1 MQKIIDYCL
10 SEGITAQTGEIL
22 ANHSTFKI
30 GGKAEIFIQPKTK
43 DELCK
48 AVNMC
53 KSANVKIFY
62 LGKGSNI
69 LFSDEGF
76 KGAVIDICA
85 MQKPCKLDGNIITV
99 NAGVSLASLCIF
111 AQKNALSGL
120 EFAYGIPGCVG
131 GAVYMNAGAYGGEIS
146 DTLKTVEV
154 LTEQGQVITRT
165 AKEMNFAYRKS
176 VVQKNGDCI
185 LSATFELK
193 NSDEDKIKA
202 QMDEH
207 MKQRREKQ
215 PIEMPSAG
223 STFKRPE
230 GAFAG
235 ALIDDCGF
243 RGFRMGNAAVSEK
256 HCGFVINLGGATC
269 KEVLALCEHIQ
280 KTVKEKTGY
289 TLERE
294 VRVIN

>member
-1 MQKIIDYCL
+1 MQKILDYCL
-10 SEGITAQTGEIL
+10 SQGISAKTGEIL
-22 ANHSTFKI
+22 ANHNTFKI
-30 GGKAEIFIQPKTK
+30 GGKAEVFIQPKTK
-43 DELCK
+43 DELCN
-48 AVNMC
+48 ATAIC
-53 KSANVKIFY
+53 KSADVKIFY

-76 KGAVIDICA
+76 NGAVIDICA
-85 MQKPCKLDGNIITV
+85 MQAPCELNGNVITA

-120 EFAYGIPGCVG
+120 EFAYGIPGSVG
-131 GAVYMNAGAYGGEIS
+131 GAVYMNAGAYGGEMS

-154 LTEQGQVITRT
+154 LTANGDIITRT
-165 AKEMNFAYRKS
+165 ASEMNFGYRKS
-176 VVQKNGDCI
+176 AVQKNGDCI

-193 NSDEDKIKA
+193 NADKEQIKA
-202 QMDEH
+202 KMDEH
-207 MKQRREKQ
+207 MKQRKDKQ

-235 ALIDDCGF
+235 ALIDECGF
-243 RGFRMGNAAVSEK
+243 RGFKMGNAAVSEK
-256 HCGFVINLGGATC
+256 HCGFVVNLGGATC
-269 KEVLALCEHIQ
+269 KDVLELCEHIQ
-280 KTVKEKTGY
+280 KIVKEKTGY